1 MYVHISFSLY
11 IYITSLTFVHI
22 TCQFS
27 VCSLLFLTS
36 MRVAK
41 QYVSTGIR
49 GQDSLILYFSKLQ
62 KQNCIVSFNYYF
74 QYNYTWIW
82 YNITT
87 LVTLSILNSRL
98 KNPFSWHFDKVGAY
112 HQSINQSINRFTYI
126 FNACAPSLVDDVSCI
141 STSPKTLQCML
152 DVCSEYSRKWYFRFN
167 AK

>member
-1 MYVHISFSLY
+1 MSVLSMFFAILNLY
-11 IYITSLTFVHI
+11 ASSKAICIHRYSRTGQPHP
-22 TCQFS
+22 
-27 VCSLLFLTS
+27 LFFKT
-36 MRVAK
+36 AK
-41 QYVSTGIR
+41 T
-49 GQDSLILYFSKLQ
+49 
-62 KQNCIVSFNYYF
+62 NCIVSFNYYF